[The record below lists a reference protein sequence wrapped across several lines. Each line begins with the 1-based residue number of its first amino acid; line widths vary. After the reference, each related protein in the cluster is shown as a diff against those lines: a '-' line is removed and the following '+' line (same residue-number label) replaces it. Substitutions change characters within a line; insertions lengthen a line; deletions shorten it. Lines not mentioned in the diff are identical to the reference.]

1 MLRKILIDCRFQACE
16 SLSERDPPVK
26 RTHLELHPLLEIQ
39 HLSIAY
45 PSPSGA
51 IHAVRDLSLQLFD
64 GETLAIAG
72 ETGSGKSTL
81 ALAILGLLSREACI
95 ESGEILFEG
104 HSIRSLGKHDWG
116 NIRGRKIGIIFQDA
130 RSALN
135 PVLTVEDHLV
145 ETIQAHQKL
154 TGKEARSRA
163 SDLLHE
169 VGIPKGHEK
178 LYPFEL
184 SGGICQRVGIALAI
198 CNNPQL
204 LIADEPTSAV
214 DSTIQAQILDE
225 LQLMKQHR
233 QIALFLISHD
243 LAVISQVADRISVMY
258 HGQIV
263 ESGLKEE
270 VFAAPAHPYT
280 QGLINCQ
287 PGLQHHHKTNP
298 LAAIPGTAPSP
309 GQNLAGCSF
318 APRCHYAEA
327 RCRQSGPVEKEI
339 SSTHRVACFCDIN
352 ESNQDRGA

>member
-1 MLRKILIDCRFQACE
+1 VCASF
-16 SLSERDPPVK
+16 SERDPPAE

-51 IHAVRDLSLQLFD
+51 IQAVRDISIQLSD
-64 GETLAIAG
+64 GETLALAG

-81 ALAILGLLSREACI
+81 ALSILGLLSRDAQI

-145 ETIQAHQKL
+145 ETIQSHQKL
-154 TGKEARSRA
+154 SGKEARSRA

-178 LYPFEL
+178 RYPFEL

-214 DSTIQAQILDE
+214 DSTIQAQILD
-225 LQLMKQHR
+225 LLRLMKQRRH
-233 QIALFLISHD
+233 IALLLISHD

-258 HGQIV
+258 HGRIV
-263 ESGLKEE
+263 ESGLKDE

-287 PGLQHHHKTNP
+287 PGLHHHHKTNP
-298 LAAIPGTAPSP
+298 LTAIPGTAPSP
-309 GQNLAGCSF
+309 EQSIAGCSF
-318 APRCHYAEA
+318 APRCRFAES
-327 RCRQSGPVEKEI
+327 RCHQTGPMEREI
-339 SSTHRVACFCDIN
+339 TNTHRVACFCDIN
-352 ESNQDRGA
+352 GSNQDKGA